1 MKFVLDIL
9 RGIVIGLANII
20 PGVSGG
26 TMMVSMGIY
35 DTIIYCITHIFKQF
49 LKSLKMLLPYLL
61 GMLIGIGGGALALSY
76 LFKNYSLPTNTA
88 FIGLILGGI
97 PAIAKHM
104 DKKKID
110 KIGIGVAFVFFL
122 LVVGLQLLKGA
133 GVAQALT
140 PNVGTMLLMVFIGAI
155 ASATMIIPGVSGSM
169 ILMLLGFYDS
179 ILASVSNL
187 VNALRGF
194 HLAAMG
200 KELLILLPFAV
211 GVLLGIFFVA
221 KLIEYLLKHYFT
233 YTYCGILGLVIA
245 SPVVVFMNVDFA
257 SITVLQVVFSIVS
270 FVVGFIAAKKLADG
284 DSHDLMKEEK

>member
-1 MKFVLDIL
+1 MKFVLDVL
-9 RGIVIGLANII
+9 RGIVIGIANII

-49 LKSLKMLLPYLL
+49 LKSIKTLLPYLL
-61 GMLIGIGGGALALSY
+61 GMLIGIGGGALLLSY

-110 KIGIGVAFVFFL
+110 KIGITVALLFFL

-133 GVAQALT
+133 GVAQTVT
-140 PNVGTMLLMVFIGAI
+140 PNIGTMILMVFVGAI

-169 ILMLLGFYDS
+169 IMVLLGFYDS
-179 ILASVSNL
+179 ILASVSNF
-187 VNALRGF
+187 VNALRSF
-194 HLAAMG
+194 NLAAMG
-200 KELLILLPFAV
+200 TELLILLPFAV

-257 SITVLQVVFSIVS
+257 SITVLQIVISVVS
-270 FVVGFIAAKKLADG
+270 FIIGFIVAKKLADD
-284 DSHDLMKEEK
+284 DSHELMKEEK

>member
-1 MKFVLDIL
+1 MKFVLDVL
-9 RGIVIGLANII
+9 RGIVIGIANII

-49 LKSLKMLLPYLL
+49 LKSIKTLLPYLL
-61 GMLIGIGGGALALSY
+61 GMLIGIGGGALLLSY

-110 KIGIGVAFVFFL
+110 KIGITVALLFFL

-133 GVAQALT
+133 GVAQTVT
-140 PNVGTMLLMVFIGAI
+140 PNIGTMILMVFVGAI

-169 ILMLLGFYDS
+169 IMVLLGFYDS
-179 ILASVSNL
+179 ILASVSNF
-187 VNALRGF
+187 VNALRSF
-194 HLAAMG
+194 NLAAMG
-200 KELLILLPFAV
+200 TELLILLPFAV

-257 SITVLQVVFSIVS
+257 SITVLQIVISVVS
-270 FVVGFIAAKKLADG
+270 FIIGFIVAKKLADD
-284 DSHDLMKEEK
+284 DSHKLMKEEK

>member
-76 LFKNYSLPTNTA
+76 LFKNYSLPTNAA

-110 KIGIGVAFVFFL
+110 KIGISVAFVFFL

>member
-9 RGIVIGLANII
+9 RGIVIGIANII

-49 LKSLKMLLPYLL
+49 LKSLKTLLPYFI
-61 GMLIGIGGGALALSY
+61 GMLIGIGGGAIVLSY
-76 LFKNYSLPTNTA
+76 LFEHYSLPTNTA

-97 PAIAKHM
+97 PAIVKHM

-110 KIGIGVAFVFFL
+110 KIGITVALLFFL
-122 LVVGLQLLKGA
+122 LVIGLQLLKGQ
-133 GVAQALT
+133 GVARALT
-140 PNVGTMLLMVFIGAI
+140 PNLGTMLLMVFVGAI

-169 ILMLLGFYDS
+169 VMVLLGFYDS

-187 VNALRGF
+187 IKALRVF
-194 HLAAMG
+194 DLAVIG
-200 KELLILLPFAV
+200 SELLLLLPFAIGV
-211 GVLLGIFFVA
+211 GLGIFFVA

-233 YTYCGILGLVIA
+233 YTYCGILGLVLA
-245 SPVVVFMNVDFA
+245 SPIVVFMNVDFA
-257 SITVLQVVFSIVS
+257 QVNVLHIVLSVVS
-270 FVVGFIAAKKLADG
+270 FIVGFLVAKKLADG
-284 DSHDLMKEEK
+284 DCHDLMKNE